1 MDALQRKLPFSVDAE
16 QSVLGSIL
24 CDPNCFGE
32 VAEIITMDDFYLEE
46 HKRIYEI
53 FLDFS
58 YKNKVADLVTVIN
71 ELVSRGIYRDDDEAR
86 SYIRIIAE
94 VVPSAKNAKDYA
106 KIVHD
111 KSILRR
117 LIEAADDIQRA
128 AFTEGESV
136 SHIVDRAEKK
146 IYDIAGNNER
156 HDFVHIRDVLIKTY
170 DHLKELGEGTS
181 EENLGI
187 QSGFSDLDNTLVGFG
202 KGNMIIVGARPGVGK
217 TSFALN
223 IGTNIAKRTGK
234 SVCIFSLEMSDEELV
249 SRVVS
254 SEAMVDSYK
263 LRKGE
268 LSVDE
273 WEKLAHASSTLSETN
288 ILIDDTTGISITSM
302 KAKLR
307 RVKNLGMVI
316 VDYLQLMQPER
327 HGGDQNRVNQIGEI
341 SRGLK
346 VMAKE
351 LGVPVMVLS
360 QLSRTAEK
368 NGETGKA
375 TSRTPMLSD
384 LRDSGSIE
392 QDADMVIFLSRD
404 YYGTDPER
412 ENLVDV
418 IVAKNRHGSTGK
430 VTMSWIGK
438 YTKFSTLDKEE
449 AQRFGVNYDL

>member
-16 QSVLGSIL
+16 QSVLGSVLI
-24 CDPNCFGE
+24 DPNCFNDI
-32 VAEIITMDDFYLEE
+32 AEIITLDDFYLEE
-46 HKRIYEI
+46 HRKI
-53 FLDFS
+53 FEVMLDF
-58 YKNKVADLVTVIN
+58 NIQNRVIDLVTLIN
-71 ELVSRGIYRDDDEAR
+71 ELVSRGIYRDDAEAR
-86 SYIRIIAE
+86 AYIRIIAE
-94 VVPSAKNAKDYA
+94 VVPSSQNAKDYA

-111 KSILRR
+111 KSILRK

-128 AFTEGESV
+128 AFTEGEDV
-136 SHIVDRAEKK
+136 SHIVDLAEKK

-156 HDFVHIRDVLIKTY
+156 HDFAHIREVLVKTY
-170 DHLKELGEGTS
+170 EHLNLLKDGPS
-181 EENLGI
+181 EDTIGI
-187 QSGFSDLDNTLVGFG
+187 QSGFSDLDNTLVGFN

-223 IGTNIAKRTGK
+223 IGTSIAKRTK
-234 SVCIFSLEMSDEELV
+234 KAVCIFSLEMSNEELV
-249 SRVVS
+249 SRIIS
-254 SEAMVDSYK
+254 SEAMVDSQK
-263 LRKGE
+263 LRKGD
-268 LSVDE
+268 LTVDD
-273 WEKLAHASSTLSETN
+273 WEKLAVASSILSDTD
-288 ILIDDTTGISITSM
+288 IYIDDTTGISTTSM

-307 RVKNLGMVI
+307 RIKNLGMVI

-327 HGGDQNRVNQIGEI
+327 RGGDQNRVNQIGEI

-368 NGETGKA
+368 NGDTGKA

-404 YYGTDPER
+404 YYGNDPER

-430 VTMSWIGK
+430 VTMSWLGQ
-438 YTKFSTLDKEE
+438 YTKFSTLDKED
-449 AQRFGVNYDL
+449 AQKYGVNYDI